1 MDFELLIKKSDDFVG
16 PTGWSLTF
24 HKKLTDLSGNVYAEV
39 FFLLHQNS
47 QGIIDNDNNS
57 AEVYFN
63 EHIKSS
69 VDNLLLGNT
78 GSLENLVKSF
88 VVYSVNNQTNLNVS
102 VVVIASGKLYLEA
115 LGDIDVCIFRNG
127 KFARVSPGANARL
140 FFSGDITSKDVFL
153 VSTASFFISNT
164 PSEISALLYE
174 VEKSGG
180 LKTNKPF
187 IDGIKKTPFLW
198 IEIGEEISNPE
209 DIIVHKGD
217 YSGKINMK
225 GSLSNMMVNK
235 QGLGNFWSTIR
246 GIYGI
251 YQKRTTYGMGE
262 DYQSNLKR
270 RKNWSLVGITLL
282 LILIVSIMFGIKS
295 KRQAD
300 IKAGYEADLVTAEHG
315 LTESLKIF
323 SLNKNRSRELF
334 IESRK
339 LVEDLTQKDIQD
351 SRLDIVKQVIEQ
363 NQGKILGEYKPTIEN
378 FVDLGLLTDNFK
390 GDKINLTND
399 TLYVTDKSSR
409 KIVKLIL
416 ESKRSEVL
424 AGPNK
429 LPDIYDTASYFDRVF
444 VINNEGI
451 FEVSKTKEKV
461 SDTIFSN
468 NVIASVF
475 AGNLYVLDKGESEI
489 FRFAGDGKV
498 FATRKNWL
506 ASGIDVNLSSAKSI
520 GIDGSIWVLT
530 DKGEVY
536 KFVQGNK
543 QTFSLDTDFI
553 NDVTITNFFT
563 SDETQALYFL
573 DHINGKIIVFTKE
586 GEYIA
591 QYIHN
596 DLKDTTSIIVSESA
610 KKIILLNENKL
621 FSIELKH
628 LD

>member
-24 HKKLTDLSGNVYAEV
+24 HKKLTDLPGNVYAEV

-47 QGIIDNDNNS
+47 QGIIGNDNNS

-69 VDNLLLGNT
+69 VDNLLSGDT
-78 GSLENLVKSF
+78 DSLKKLVKNF
-88 VVYSVNNQTNLNVS
+88 VIYNANNQTNLNVS
-102 VVVIASGKLYLEA
+102 VVVVASGKLYLEA
-115 LGDIDVCIFRNG
+115 LGDFNVCIFRNG
-127 KFARVSPGANARL
+127 RFARVSPGADARF
-140 FFSGDITSKDVFL
+140 FFSGYITSKDVFL

-164 PSEISALLYE
+164 PSEIGALLYE

-180 LKTNKPF
+180 LKTNKSF

-198 IEIGEEISNPE
+198 IEIGEETSKPE
-209 DIIVHKGD
+209 DIVVHKGD
-217 YSGKINMK
+217 YSGKISLN
-225 GSLSNMMVNK
+225 GSLTDMVVSK
-235 QGLGNFWSTIR
+235 RGLSNFWSTIR
-246 GIYGI
+246 GIYGN

-262 DYQSNLKR
+262 GYQSNLKR
-270 RKNWSLVGITLL
+270 RKTWSLVGITLL
-282 LILIVSIMFGIKS
+282 LVLIVSIIFGIKS

-315 LTESLKIF
+315 LTESLEIF

-351 SRLDIVKQVIEQ
+351 SRLDVAKQVVEQ
-363 NQGKILGEYKPTIEN
+363 NQGKILGEYKPSIEN

-399 TLYVTDKSSR
+399 ILYVTDKTSR

-429 LPDIYDTASYFDRVF
+429 LPDIYDTAGYFDRVF

-461 SDTIFSN
+461 SDTIFNN
-468 NVIASVF
+468 NVLASVF

-498 FATRKNWL
+498 FGSRKNWL
-506 ASGIDVNLSSAKSI
+506 ASDTDVNLSSAKSM
-520 GIDGSIWVLT
+520 GVDGSIWVLT
-530 DKGEVY
+530 GVGEVY

-543 QTFSLDTDFI
+543 QTFNLDADFI
-553 NDVTITNFFT
+553 KNVDITNFFT
-563 SDETQALYFL
+563 SDETQSLYFL
-573 DHINGKIIVFTKE
+573 DHTHGKIIVFTKD
-586 GEYIA
+586 GEYVA
-591 QYIHN
+591 QYVHN
-596 DLKDTTSIIVSESA
+596 DLKNTSSIIVSESV

-621 FSIELKH
+621 FSMELKH